1 MRGKIE
7 PLTVQLLL
15 PLFFIYSGLNTRFD
29 LVNDPGL
36 WLVAAVVFAAAVLG
50 KAGACYVAARLCGES
65 HREAIGV
72 GSLMNARGLMEL
84 IILNIGLERGLIT
97 PALFSI
103 MVIMAVGT
111 TLMATPMFNR
121 FYGSGRQ
128 PA

>member
-1 MRGKIE
+1 
-7 PLTVQLLL
+7 VQLLL

-29 LVNDPGL
+29 LLTDPSQ
-36 WLVAAVVFAAAVLG
+36 WLIAAVILIAAVLG
-50 KAGACYVAARLCGES
+50 KAGACYLAARLCGES

-103 MVIMAVGT
+103 MVFMAVAT

-121 FYGSGRQ
+121 FYQ
-128 PA
+128 KAAA

>member
-1 MRGKIE
+1 
-7 PLTVQLLL
+7 VQLLL

-29 LVNDPGL
+29 LVTDPAL
-36 WLVAAVVFAAAVLG
+36 WLVAAVILAAAILG
-50 KAGACYVAARLCGES
+50 KAGACYLAARACGET
-65 HREAIGV
+65 HREAMGV

-103 MVIMAVGT
+103 MVLMAVVT

-121 FYGSGRQ
+121 LYGQ
-128 PA
+128 PRPPG